1 LPLGNQD
8 SDGLLP
14 FAEVL
19 ENSPGDPVGPGVQ
32 LRVDGLVAARP
43 NGNPAR
49 VAVGLLLETI
59 RDRLLDRLG
68 FELDELTGRTIACST
83 PPRWLANAL
92 SGATS

>member
-1 LPLGNQD
+1 
-8 SDGLLP
+8 
-14 FAEVL
+14 
-19 ENSPGDPVGPGVQ
+19 
-32 LRVDGLVAARP
+32 
-43 NGNPAR
+43 